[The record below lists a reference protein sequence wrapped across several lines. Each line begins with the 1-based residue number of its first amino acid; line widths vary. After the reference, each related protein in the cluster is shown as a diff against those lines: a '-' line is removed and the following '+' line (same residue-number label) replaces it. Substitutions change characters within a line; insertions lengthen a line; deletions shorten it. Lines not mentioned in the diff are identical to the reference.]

1 VKVLKKILIVVGVLL
16 LVLIIVSQ
24 FLPSKYHVER
34 SVVIAAKADAVHP
47 WVNNLK
53 KWPEWSAW
61 TAAKDP
67 TLVYQYEGPDEG
79 VGAISKWDAK
89 KMGEGS
95 MKLNASEPGKL
106 VKFDLNIDHGKYLSI
121 GTFTI
126 EPAGDG
132 TKVTWSMDG
141 NVSRNP
147 VDRFLSLL
155 MNPMMGKDFE
165 EGLGNLKK
173 KAEGL

>member
-1 VKVLKKILIVVGVLL
+1 MKVLKKILIFVGLLL

-24 FLPSKYHVER
+24 FLPSTYHVER

-47 WVNNLK
+47 WVNNLR

-67 TLVYQYEGPDEG
+67 TLVYQYEGPEEG

-95 MKLNASEPGKL
+95 MKLTASEPGKL
-106 VKFDLNIDHGKYLSI
+106 VKFDLSFDHGKYLST
-121 GTFTI
+121 GTFNF

-132 TKVTWSMDG
+132 TKVTWGMDG
-141 NVSRNP
+141 SVSRNP
-147 VDRFLSLL
+147 LDRYFSLL
-155 MNPMMGKDFE
+155 MDSMVGKDFE
-165 EGLGNLKK
+165 EGLGNL
-173 KAEGL
+173 

>member
-1 VKVLKKILIVVGVLL
+1 MKILKTILIAAGLLL
-16 LVLIIVSQ
+16 LVLLIASQ
-24 FLPSKYHVER
+24 FLPAKYHVER
-34 SVVIAAKADAVHP
+34 SVVIAAKADAVYP

-67 TLVYQYEGPDEG
+67 TLVYSYEGPDEG

-95 MKLNASEPGKL
+95 MKVTASEAGKL
-106 VKFDLNIDHGKYLSI
+106 VKFDLSFDHGKYLSS
-121 GTFTI
+121 GTFNF
-126 EPAGDG
+126 EPDGDG
-132 TKVTWSMDG
+132 TKVTWGMDG

-147 VDRFLSLL
+147 MDRFFSLL
-155 MNPMMGKDFE
+155 MDSMIGRDFE
-165 EGLGNLKK
+165 EGLDNLKK
-173 KAEGL
+173 KVEGK

>member
-1 VKVLKKILIVVGVLL
+1 MKTLKKILLAVGLLL
-16 LVLIIVSQ
+16 LVLLIVSQ
-24 FLPSKYHVER
+24 LLPSQYHVER
-34 SVVIAAKADAVHP
+34 SVVIAAKADAIHP
-47 WVNNLK
+47 WINNLK

-67 TLVYQYEGPDEG
+67 TLVYNYEGPEEG

-95 MKLNASEPGKL
+95 MKLTESDPAKWVKL
-106 VKFDLNIDHGKYLSI
+106 DLSFDHGKYLSK
-121 GTFTI
+121 GTFTF

-132 TKVTWSMDG
+132 TKVTWGMDG

-147 VDRFLSLL
+147 MDRYFSLL
-155 MNPMMGKDFE
+155 MDSMIGKDFE
-165 EGLGNLKK
+165 EGLGNLKQK
-173 KAEGL
+173 VEAK

>member
-1 VKVLKKILIVVGVLL
+1 MKILKTILIAVGLLL
-16 LVLIIVSQ
+16 LVLILASQ

-34 SVVIAAKADAVHP
+34 SVVIAAKAEAIYP
-47 WVNNLK
+47 WINNLK

-61 TAAKDP
+61 TTAKDP
-67 TLVYQYEGPDEG
+67 TLVYSYEGPEEG

-95 MKLNASEPGKL
+95 MKVTASEPGKL
-106 VKFDLNIDHGKYLSI
+106 VKFDLSFDHGKYLST
-121 GTFTI
+121 GTFTF
-126 EPAGDG
+126 EPDSGG

-147 VDRFLSLL
+147 MDRFFSL
-155 MNPMMGKDFE
+155 MMDSMVGKDFE

-173 KAEGL
+173 KAEGK

>member
-1 VKVLKKILIVVGVLL
+1 MKTLKKILLAVGLLL
-16 LVLIIVSQ
+16 LVLLIVSQ
-24 FLPSKYHVER
+24 LLPSQYHVER
-34 SVVIAAKADAVHP
+34 SVVIAAKADAIHP
-47 WVNNLK
+47 WINNLK

-67 TLVYQYEGPDEG
+67 TLVYNYEGPEEG

-95 MKLNASEPGKL
+95 MKLTESDPAKW
-106 VKFDLNIDHGKYLSI
+106 VKFDLSFDHGKYLSK
-121 GTFTI
+121 GTFTF

-132 TKVTWSMDG
+132 TKVTWGMDG

-147 VDRFLSLL
+147 MDRYFSLL
-155 MNPMMGKDFE
+155 MDSMIGKDFE
-165 EGLGNLKK
+165 EGLGNLKQK
-173 KAEGL
+173 VEAK

>member
-1 VKVLKKILIVVGVLL
+1 MKVLKKILIVVGLLL

-24 FLPSKYHVER
+24 FLPSTYHVER

-47 WVNNLK
+47 WVNNLR

-67 TLVYQYEGPDEG
+67 TLVYQYEGPEEG

-95 MKLNASEPGKL
+95 MKLTASEPGKL
-106 VKFDLNIDHGKYLSI
+106 VKFDLSFDHGKYLST
-121 GTFTI
+121 GTFNF

-132 TKVTWSMDG
+132 TKVTWGMDG

-147 VDRFLSLL
+147 LDRYFSLL
-155 MNPMMGKDFE
+155 MDSMVGKDFE